1 LIGSGLS
8 EDNSPTSCVLVL
20 LMAIDFAVVVVVV
33 LGVPCPPFVTKGV
46 GITRKVSESVTIV
59 ILVGLYL

>member
-1 LIGSGLS
+1 
-8 EDNSPTSCVLVL
+8 
-20 LMAIDFAVVVVVV
+20 MAIDFAVVVVVV